1 MRELSTTLLAAQKA
15 YSKNPLYK
23 VVLTNGAT
31 SYTYDKE
38 RILPSSHD
46 EGMYSQKAIISLDNS
61 DHEFDDK
68 DLKGFDAVISY
79 GYKTP
84 AGNEYLESAALV
96 VMDPQFDS
104 DPNKLTC
111 TLELWGIPDLM
122 GEDKASGNYIPD
134 SDATE
139 TVKDLINAIAGATL
153 SPFTHCKAYE
163 VVWESGYDILA
174 DTYQPKDGF
183 RIYTRGTRLAAFRRL
198 MDYTGNVP
206 RFGADGKI
214 HILKPVTTGTTFD
227 YEYSLA
233 KGAHVFFRKAY
244 RDSLV
249 IPNRVVVQS
258 RSDDDPFYSGSAQIS
273 NYASLPDKVK
283 KTDFI
288 ECPLASNAQ
297 ATAIAEALIAKAEMG
312 SKRGEAPVPLNIGAE
327 VFDYVKITDSRQGD
341 SRTGNLGYVHRR
353 FGPDKWEM
361 AFGFGNWLEMLRYN
375 AILKQLETY
384 TDAGQYF
391 NRLTVKDLYAEN
403 LTMYMDE
410 ITDGP
415 DVYVRQRSLQLNA
428 TGLYL
433 ADDTLYTIRVPGGPQ
448 HNLRKSDTAPTTPAT
463 GDFWIDTN
471 YVPNPL
477 KMWDGASWDLLTAAE
492 VAEFNRGTIYRELKS
507 VALTADGLVILDQVQ
522 VGTYGLVKS
531 ASLSAGGLVLLDQVQ
546 DGTYGKLL
554 ATQISAGKIYIS
566 SANEFATGYDPSGKS
581 KVFRQASAPTAETI
595 GDLWVDTD
603 DANKLYR
610 WSGTSWV
617 SIRDSDISQALQD
630 AAEAYAYADDAYTLA
645 DGAYTLAADKT
656 KIFRQATDPGSAAA
670 NGDLWYHTDDPN
682 GADWPYRKVAGS
694 WVSCVTAVDGGHI
707 VTGTINCQVVAI
719 ETAGSGDR
727 VVLDTNGIKVYGETL
742 AFYYGTT
749 CKGFVEGLSDRFLIW
764 ADGCDLNLLADND
777 VMIDPGTGK
786 GTYFG
791 GGFIELPAGTSDPA
805 GGALGAMY
813 YNTSTGWL
821 RVYAEGSWHGVQLK

>member
-1 MRELSTTLLAAQKA
+1 MRTLSETLLAAQKA

-23 VVLTNGAT
+23 VVLTNGGT
-31 SYTYDKE
+31 SYTYDKD

-122 GEDKASGNYIPD
+122 AEDKASGNYIPD

-139 TVKDLINAIAGATL
+139 TVKGLINAIAGATL

-163 VVWESGYDILA
+163 VVWESGYDTLA

-258 RSDDDPFYSGSAQIS
+258 RSDDDPFYSGSAQVS

-361 AFGFGNWLEMLRYN
+361 TFGFGNWLEMLRYN

-391 NRLTVKDLYAEN
+391 NRLTVKDLYAEHIQADSLDMVWIDPDGNIDLSLIGDTLDN
-403 LTMYMDE
+403 LP
-410 ITDGP
+410 DGE
-415 DVYVRQRSLQLNA
+415 VYARVKSMHLDAGVLQLNENVVYKAGYDPNTKRRNFTA
-428 TGLYL
+428 T
-433 ADDTLYTIRVPGGPQ
+433 
-448 HNLRKSDTAPTTPAT
+448 PTTPYDLGDMWTDGTVLKRCTTARAT
-463 GDFWIDTN
+463 GA
-471 YVPNPL
+471 YVAGDWTQVGL
-477 KMWDGASWDLLTAAE
+477 DAIADGSVYHRVKSAA
-492 VAEFNRGTIYRELKS
+492 LS
-507 VALTADGLVILDQVQ
+507 ADGLVLLDQVT
-522 VGTYGLVKS
+522 VGTYGLVKATDIS
-531 ASLSAGGLVLLDQVQ
+531 AGHIKLSTCSGDLDDIDNGTTYGKVELTDISSGHIKLTTNTVWSGKVTVRSGVTIDSAGGINIWGLDNAL
-546 DGTYGKLL
+546 TTR
-554 ATQISAGKIYIS
+554 AT
-566 SANEFATGYDPSGKS
+566 E
-581 KVFRQASAPTAETI
+581 
-595 GDLWVDTD
+595 
-603 DANKLYR
+603 
-610 WSGTSWV
+610 
-617 SIRDSDISQALQD
+617 
-630 AAEAYAYADDAYTLA
+630 
-645 DGAYTLAADKT
+645 
-656 KIFRQATDPGSAAA
+656 
-670 NGDLWYHTDDPN
+670 
-682 GADWPYRKVAGS
+682 
-694 WVSCVTAVDGGHI
+694 
-707 VTGTINCQVVAI
+707 TGTIQCYVGSDGAI
-719 ETAGSGDR
+719 YAGAGGVKLSS
-727 VVLDTNGIKVYGETL
+727 TGIAIIGTSQL
-742 AFYYGTT
+742 LRLYYNAATYAG
-749 CKGFVEGLSDRFLIW
+749 
-764 ADGCDLNLLADND
+764 
-777 VMIDPGTGK
+777 
-786 GTYFG
+786 YFG
-791 GGFIELPAGTSDPA
+791 ITSSALQLWSTSDYDLDIHSGEYLRLIADTGIYVNAPFVSMGSNVGYMILPLVTSDPTGSEGMMCFRTDLA
-805 GGALGAMY
+805 WGSKVRIYSGGAWR
-813 YNTSTGWL
+813 NF
-821 RVYAEGSWHGVQLK
+821 QLT